1 MSAGGLHKI
10 TFIALQVFHPLHNVR
25 TIGSTHLLTG
35 RTLADI
41 NRTGSL
47 TSDDSYFLGGEAGTE
62 QATGLYFLVGEDGT
76 EVLGQASLET
86 VV

>member
-10 TFIALQVFHPLHNVR
+10 TFIALQVFHPLHNIR
-25 TIGSTHLLTG
+25 TFRHTHLLTG
-35 RTLADI
+35 RTLANVDRI
-41 NRTGSL
+41 DSL

-62 QATGLYFLVGEDGT
+62 QAAGLYFLIGEDGT
-76 EVLGQASLET
+76 EVLCQASIET